1 MMLPSQTFISSAS
14 KQRWLISDALW
25 LNGHQYIIKKQFRFL
40 QWRQTDE
47 APKLNQYFARM
58 ALQSVCISSCRRTL
72 SSIVMHLIL
81 SHLPEYQTKSILKA
95 LREIYEASLGIPWK
109 WCHVRILD
117 SWCILFIAYILRQN
131 TIPIDDSPYYV
142 FVALCACIVV
152 IVVSLIKIAA
162 SNENIECF
170 RE

>member
-25 LNGHQYIIKKQFRFL
+25 LNGP

-47 APKLNQYFARM
+47 APKLNQHFARM

-72 SSIVMHLIL
+72 SSIVMHVIL
-81 SHLPEYQTKSILKA
+81 SQLPEYQTKSILKA
-95 LREIYEASLGIPWK
+95 LREIIYEASLGIPWK